1 LTRSERGWAARFT
14 SLVAG
19 ALGGEPKD
27 MSRSSSHVIDHIVA
41 TLHRLDERQLEALA
55 TEWHRESADARS
67 RGWLHAKQ
75 VIGEKRV
82 TDALARAREDIA
94 LWSGAR
100 PNDYTGVEGLMGR
113 PTPELNERRVAG
125 LAALDAVVALLAE
138 GELATEEHDAL
149 YGPWQRVASD
159 GTKPTL

>member
-1 LTRSERGWAARFT
+1 MQRR
-14 SLVAG
+14 
-19 ALGGEPKD
+19 P
-27 MSRSSSHVIDHIVA
+27 
-41 TLHRLDERQLEALA
+41 
-55 TEWHRESADARS
+55 RE
-67 RGWLHAKQ
+67 
-75 VIGEKRV
+75 E
-82 TDALARAREDIA
+82 IA

-138 GELATEEHDAL
+138 GKLAREEHDAL